1 MRKKAARILLVDDHQ
16 LVAFALRK
24 LLETRHEVV
33 EIATSGRQ
41 MLELAPV
48 LRPDVILTDIT
59 MPDLDGLEATRRL
72 SSGQLRIPV
81 IILTMHDGPEQVR
94 AAFEAG
100 ASGYLVKGADPRELF
115 EAISTVLAG
124 GRFLSPTVGGDVIRS
139 FVFPAATLT
148 SSSLTDRETEI
159 AALVGAGLDNS
170 EISSRLC
177 IAEVTVRSHC
187 LKIGSKLGLKNRV
200 EIARHALS
208 QGWATL

>member
-1 MRKKAARILLVDDHQ
+1 MPEKVARILLVDDHQ

-33 EIATSGRQ
+33 DIATSGRQ

-48 LRPDVILTDIT
+48 LRPDIILTDIA
-59 MPDLDGLEATRRL
+59 MPGLDGLEATRRL
-72 SSGQLRIPV
+72 SSGRIHIPV
-81 IILTMHDGPEQVR
+81 IILTMHDEPEQVR

-100 ASGYLVKGADPRELF
+100 ASGYLVKGSDPRELF
-115 EAISTVLAG
+115 EAIATVLAG
-124 GRFLSPTVGGDVIRS
+124 GRFLSSAVGGDVIGS
-139 FVFPAATLT
+139 FLFPGAKPPG
-148 SSSLTDRETEI
+148 SSLTDRETEV

-170 EISSRLC
+170 EISRQLC

-187 LKIGSKLGLKNRV
+187 LKIGSKLGLRNRV

-208 QGWATL
+208 QGWASL